1 MPLKM
6 QITGG
11 LLSSRKRLL
20 SLAALT
26 AAIVLGIGV
35 LSYLRFDPEYFQ
47 RIVISRMEKRFNLR
61 VSLSRAEVVLWPSL
75 GLELEN
81 LEARRKEP
89 EESEPFL
96 TVKAASLYV
105 RTLPLFWG
113 RYEVSRILLEAPDLR
128 VTRGPEGRFDVEDL
142 LEPTGTK
149 DGKKTEGVDGR
160 LFVTKTEV
168 RRGRLTITQRNA
180 AGKLRRT
187 RVEPLDLEIKDLAYG
202 GEPEFKLTAVM
213 GEPSPGAHLHLEG
226 GAGRLERGKPFGEL
240 PLDLK
245 LEADRFDLGPIRGFL
260 PEKWRGRVRTG
271 ALTCDLS
278 IHGRVKKDL
287 SVKGDF
293 RIENADF
300 GDHYALQGVIIGKID
315 WRGAEGK
322 SGGKADLRLAP
333 GVFTKGSMQID
344 GQTDIRADVTSG
356 VEGFGAKL
364 RIDATRAA
372 YLQGSVFEKPP
383 GTRLELEGVLSRGA
397 SGLRVREAEGKLGD
411 LPFTGSADIGRSVA
425 PGRSTPYDLHFFPE
439 KVELATL
446 QDYVEALGAFAL
458 DGEAEISRLDIIRR
472 PEESREYQVT
482 IDMKLGGVSATI
494 PLSDGRAHTVRDLTA
509 GVAIVP
515 GRLISEEAQGEI
527 NGAPVHFKA
536 DVTEFMAMIAP
547 ARGRPRADV
556 RLEIWNDEIDLDR
569 LLQAAAGAL
578 RSGAVPAPRG
588 AAFAAPP
595 DTPEPGGENQ
605 PAPSQAVPES
615 LTVVPGPEITGG
627 NVDFLERFFVKE
639 SILRADSAIY
649 ARQALTGLVSRFNYH
664 NPVLR
669 LDETRFKAHEGEWSV
684 DGTVALNTTN
694 TFDLGV
700 KVAHARVESISRA
713 FSETEQEPAIFGML
727 DGEGELHGQGKDLEA
742 WEKTLRGKG
751 RITVRDGRLPGFN
764 IFETVIRAILGVFA
778 KVIPVGKLSAVS
790 GENTFESFEQ
800 DFRIEEGRIWSDPIE
815 LTTIDYVMKG
825 KGSAGLD
832 RTLDYRTTV
841 RLTAEG
847 TQKMIALASLPIL
860 SGAFQGIAPVPV
872 RIKGTTSK
880 PVILPNASV
889 ISVGSVQAL
898 LQGVGE
904 KAIGGARDA
913 VQGMGRILGVGKNG
927 KRPEKDVE
935 AGVEGEGAPPE
946 GATVIGTAPGGE
958 PAEEPVEEPAEEP
971 TAEEKDPDLLDQGL
985 KQLEGLFGR

>member
-1 MPLKM
+1 MTLKT
-6 QITGG
+6 QTTGG
-11 LLSSRKRLL
+11 LLSSRKRLI
-20 SLAALT
+20 SLAALI
-26 AAIVLGIGV
+26 AAIVLGVGV

-47 RIVISRMEKRFNLR
+47 RIVTSQMEKRFNLR

-75 GLELEN
+75 GLELED

-89 EESEPFL
+89 EESEPIL

-105 RTLPLFWG
+105 RTFPLFWG
-113 RYEVSRILLEAPDLR
+113 RYEVSRIVLEAPDLR
-128 VTRGPEGRFDVEDL
+128 VTRSPEGRFDVEDL

-149 DGKKTEGVDGR
+149 DGKKTEGVDAR

-168 RRGRLTITQRNA
+168 RRGRLTITERNA
-180 AGKLRRT
+180 AGKVRRT
-187 RVEPLDLEIKDLAYG
+187 RVESLDLEIKDLAYG
-202 GEPEFKLTAVM
+202 GKPEFKLAAVM
-213 GEPSPGAHLHLEG
+213 GEPSPGVHLRLEG
-226 GAGRLERGKPFGEL
+226 EAGRLEKGAPFGEL
-240 PLDLK
+240 PLEVK
-245 LEADRFDLGPIRGFL
+245 LQAESFDLGPFRSFL
-260 PEKWRGRVRTG
+260 PKKWRDRVRSG
-271 ALTCDLS
+271 VLTSYLS

-287 SVKGDF
+287 SVKGDI

-300 GDHYALQGVIIGKID
+300 GDHYTLQGLIIGKID

-322 SGGKADLRLAP
+322 TRGKADVRLDP
-333 GVFTKGSMQID
+333 GAFTKGSMQIE
-344 GQTDIRADVTSG
+344 GHTNIRADFTSG
-356 VEGFGAKL
+356 DDPFSAKL

-372 YLQGSVFEKPP
+372 YRQGSVFEKPP
-383 GTRLELEGVLSRGA
+383 GTRLELEGVLTK
-397 SGLRVREAEGKLGD
+397 GKSALLVKDAKGDLGD
-411 LPFTGSADIGRSVA
+411 LPFTGTAEIGHAAA

-458 DGEAEISRLDIIRR
+458 DGEAEVSRLDIVRR

-482 IDMKLGGVSATI
+482 IDMELGGVSATI

-515 GRLISEEAQGEI
+515 GRLTSEEAQAEI
-527 NGAPVHFKA
+527 NGAPVRFNA

-547 ARGRPRADV
+547 ARGRPRADI

-569 LLQAAAGAL
+569 LLQPAARAL
-578 RSGAVPAPRG
+578 RSGVVPAARG

-605 PAPSQAVPES
+605 PALAPAEALPGPSTVAPE
-615 LTVVPGPEITGG
+615 PEITGG
-627 NVDFLERFFVKE
+627 KVDFLERFFVKE

-669 LDETRFKAHEGEWSV
+669 LDETRFTAHEGEWSV
-684 DGTVALNTTN
+684 DGTVALNTTT

-700 KVAHARVESISRA
+700 KVAHARVESIGRA

-742 WEKTLRGKG
+742 WEKTLRGMG
-751 RITVRDGRLPGFN
+751 RITVREGRLPGFN

-778 KVIPVGKLSAVS
+778 KVIPVGKLGAVS
-790 GENTFESFEQ
+790 SENTFESFEQ
-800 DFRIEEGRIWSDPIE
+800 DFRIDGGRIWSDPIE

-841 RLTAEG
+841 QLTAEG
-847 TQKMIALASLPIL
+847 TQKMITLASLPIL
-860 SGAFQGIAPVPV
+860 SGAFQGTAPVPV
-872 RIKGTTSK
+872 RITGTTSK
-880 PVILPNASV
+880 PVILPDSSV
-889 ISVGSVQAL
+889 ISVGAVQAL
-898 LQGVGE
+898 LQGVGG
-904 KAIGGARDA
+904 KAVGGAKDA
-913 VQGMGRILGVGKNG
+913 VQGVGRILGVGKNG
-927 KRPEKDVE
+927 KHRNDDEQ
-935 AGVEGEGAPPE
+935 AGTDEQGAGTEGAPEPGKADESGE
-946 GATVIGTAPGGE
+946 G
-958 PAEEPVEEPAEEP
+958 EEPMEAPN
-971 TAEEKDPDLLDQGL
+971 AEEKNPDLVDQGL
-985 KQLEGLFGR
+985 EKLERFFGR